1 MLGTSTLY
9 VRLSV
14 KNRILQRLR
23 RLKQPRYLVGLFV
36 GILYMVILLGRDRNR
51 ILHIDGQSVPIDPAV
66 GVALLTIFAAAI
78 MILCWA
84 LPESEAGLDLTETEA
99 LFLFPAPITRG
110 QLFGFVVA
118 RGLFPQVIS
127 ALIFKFFFLRHLSFF
142 GVLVT
147 VFALQIYFLMVKI
160 ARARLRVAGIGFL
173 SRAAATLLLCG
184 LVATLT
190 WGQYGGLLAT
200 IEKAGRIDPE
210 ELMAAVAAPMHALPL
225 SVIFF
230 VPGLY
235 ARVAAGTS
243 FASTAPALVAVVAL
257 TALFGWIA
265 VRLDVS
271 YEEATIA
278 RARKRAARR
287 AARLDRSRGLGVS
300 RRTPFRFPLAPVG
313 RPEIAIVWKNSMAA
327 ARTVLLVFLIP
338 IFLVVVLIVVVASSS
353 SMDVALPVG
362 SALAFLLAGM
372 ATFIGPVLFRNDLRT
387 DLARLD
393 VLRGYPLSG
402 RQLVAAE
409 IASPALLLFGLQA
422 ICLVAGVVP
431 AMLSGGVW
439 SGMSVLGWGVLAML
453 FALPLTVIQLLG
465 HNGMVVLFPAWAS
478 FSKEDQRGI
487 EAFGRR
493 LLLLA
498 AQMITLAIG
507 LFPAALLF
515 AGTFLLT
522 GFGGLASMTSR
533 AIVASVPALMTL
545 AFEITWA
552 VNFLGDQLDRIDVSD
567 NMAITEE
574 P

>member
-1 MLGTSTLY
+1 
-9 VRLSV
+9 
-14 KNRILQRLR
+14 
-23 RLKQPRYLVGLFV
+23 
-36 GILYMVILLGRDRNR
+36 
-51 ILHIDGQSVPIDPAV
+51 
-66 GVALLTIFAAAI
+66 
-78 MILCWA
+78 
-84 LPESEAGLDLTETEA
+84 
-99 LFLFPAPITRG
+99 
-110 QLFGFVVA
+110 
-118 RGLFPQVIS
+118 
-127 ALIFKFFFLRHLSFF
+127 
-142 GVLVT
+142 
-147 VFALQIYFLMVKI
+147 
-160 ARARLRVAGIGFL
+160 
-173 SRAAATLLLCG
+173 
-184 LVATLT
+184 
-190 WGQYGGLLAT
+190 
-200 IEKAGRIDPE
+200 
-210 ELMAAVAAPMHALPL
+210 
-225 SVIFF
+225 
-230 VPGLY
+230 
-235 ARVAAGTS
+235 
-243 FASTAPALVAVVAL
+243 
-257 TALFGWIA
+257 
-265 VRLDVS
+265 
-271 YEEATIA
+271 
-278 RARKRAARR
+278 
-287 AARLDRSRGLGVS
+287 
-300 RRTPFRFPLAPVG
+300 
-313 RPEIAIVWKNSMAA
+313 
-327 ARTVLLVFLIP
+327 
-338 IFLVVVLIVVVASSS
+338 
-353 SMDVALPVG
+353 
-362 SALAFLLAGM
+362 M